1 MNFTIN
7 KINNDGSVDVT
18 FSDNKKQ
25 NISGLPVTDE
35 IALTNALIAYGQAYE
50 SGVAS
55 EAVTVDTTE
64 VKALEGKKVDVQV
77 FLDEQE
83 AIRVAELEE
92 AEAKRLAEEAQAL
105 LDSQVVEVVETPV
118 VEVPVD
124 SPTVPEEMITPEMAE
139 AGVTTETPLM
149 TRDEVV
155 AQLGEEKVAELE
167 TLAGEVEV
175 VTPVEAV
182 ADEVATDV
190 VAEEASTTEV
200 TQ

>member
-18 FSDNKKQ
+18 FSDKKKQ

-50 SGVAS
+50 AGVAS
-55 EAVTVDTTE
+55 EAVTVDTSE

-83 AIRVAELEE
+83 AIRVAELEA
-92 AEAKRLAEEAQAL
+92 AEAKILTDEASL
-105 LDSQVVEVVETPV
+105 LYSQVVEVVETPV

>member
-1 MNFTIN
+1 
-7 KINNDGSVDVT
+7 
-18 FSDNKKQ
+18 
-25 NISGLPVTDE
+25 
-35 IALTNALIAYGQAYE
+35 
-50 SGVAS
+50 
-55 EAVTVDTTE
+55 
-64 VKALEGKKVDVQV
+64 
-77 FLDEQE
+77 
-83 AIRVAELEE
+83 
-92 AEAKRLAEEAQAL
+92 
-105 LDSQVVEVVETPV
+105 
-118 VEVPVD
+118 
-124 SPTVPEEMITPEMAE
+124 MAE